1 MSDVSEWWSTSI
13 IEMEPGSIS
22 LRGMPIEN
30 LIGNKSFVEM
40 IWLMTTGDQINEK
53 KSALLEAALVA
64 AVDHGP
70 QAPSIAAAR
79 MSATCGVDINNSLAT
94 GINVLGD
101 IHGGA
106 GQQAL
111 ELYVEIK
118 KEGIENIDNVL
129 KKHKD
134 MNGGFIPGFG
144 HRFHKPTDPRAPRL
158 IELVNAAADQGE
170 VSGTFSKIAC
180 EIEERL
186 SNKKPVPMNIDGA
199 TAVIYAELGCPPPLA
214 RGLFCISRSVG
225 ILAHTWEQMQ
235 QDERIK
241 GPTPP
246 SYGWKYK
253 GNE

>member
-1 MSDVSEWWSTSI
+1 MSDVSEWWSTNI

-40 IWLMTTGDQINEK
+40 IWLMTTGDQINGK

-170 VSGTFSKIAC
+170 VSGVFSKIAC

-235 QDERIK
+235 KDERIK

>member
-40 IWLMTTGDQINEK
+40 IWIMTTGDQINEK

-170 VSGTFSKIAC
+170 VSGVFSKIAC

>member
-1 MSDVSEWWSTSI
+1 MSDVSEWWGTSI

-22 LRGMPIEN
+22 LRGTPIED

-40 IWLMTTGDQINEK
+40 IWLMTTGEQINEK
-53 KSALLEAALVA
+53 KSTLLEAALVA

-111 ELYVEIK
+111 ELYGEIEN
-118 KEGIENIDNVL
+118 EGIENIDNIL

-134 MNGGFIPGFG
+134 INGGFIPGFG

-158 IELVNAAADQGE
+158 IELVNAAADEGE
-170 VSGTFSKIAC
+170 ISGVFSKIAC

-186 SNKKPVPMNIDGA
+186 SNQKPVPMNIDGA

>member
-1 MSDVSEWWSTSI
+1 MSDVSEWWSTNI

-40 IWLMTTGDQINEK
+40 IWIMTTGDQINEK

-170 VSGTFSKIAC
+170 VSGVFSKIAC

>member
-22 LRGMPIEN
+22 LRGTPIED

-40 IWLMTTGDQINEK
+40 IWLMTTGEEINEK
-53 KSALLEAALVA
+53 KSSLLEAALVA

-111 ELYVEIK
+111 ELYGEIEN
-118 KEGIENIDNVL
+118 EGIENIDNIL

-134 MNGGFIPGFG
+134 INGGFIPGFG

-158 IELVNAAADQGE
+158 IELVNAAADEGE
-170 VSGTFSKIAC
+170 ISGVFSKIAC

-186 SNKKPVPMNIDGA
+186 SNQKPVPMNIDGA